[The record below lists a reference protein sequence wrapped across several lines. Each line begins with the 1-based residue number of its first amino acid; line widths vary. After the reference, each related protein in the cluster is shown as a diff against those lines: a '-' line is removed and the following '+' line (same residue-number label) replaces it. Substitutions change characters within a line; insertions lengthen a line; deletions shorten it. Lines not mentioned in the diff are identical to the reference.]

1 MLVVVVES
9 PAKANTL
16 RGYLGAA
23 CQVLATRGH
32 VKDLPAK
39 DGSVDPA
46 RDFAMVY
53 ATKRGAG
60 RALGAIATALHD
72 ADALVLA
79 TDPDREGEAIA
90 WQVLT
95 WLQDRGALKG
105 KPVRRVVFQEI
116 TPEAVRE
123 AMARPREIDMDL
135 VRAQQARRALD
146 YLVGFHLSAVLWR
159 KVRGGRSA
167 GRVQSVS
174 LRLVC
179 AREAEIEAFEPTGY
193 WTVDADVM
201 ADGGGAFT
209 ARLSRLDGE
218 PLEHTVLGS
227 AAMAEQAARRIREG
241 VFRVAALERDELR
254 RAPVP
259 PFTTSSLQQEASR
272 QLGFGVRKT
281 MHVAQTLYEGVELDG
296 ETAGLVTY
304 VRTDSV
310 TMSKTATDAARALI
324 RASFGADCLPRNP
337 RVFRTRARNTQE
349 AHEAIRP
356 TDLARTPDTVEG
368 RLGKDEAAL
377 YALVWKRAVASQM
390 AAARL
395 DRVRV
400 ELASEGGDVV
410 LAASGTRTVF
420 DGFLRVYREGRD
432 EDGGGDESERVL
444 PAMAAGERAFVTEV
458 RSEQRF
464 TRPPPRYTEA
474 SLVRRLEE
482 LGIGRPSTYASI
494 VDVLRERGYVVLYRR
509 HFVPTERGRI
519 VTAFLEA
526 YFEPWVA
533 YRFTTDLEAD
543 LDRVAEGAM
552 ASNGVLG
559 SFWGAF
565 EQALET
571 VGGLKR
577 DEVRAAVERTLER
590 YLFAPAPG
598 RPVERACTGCADGRL
613 RLKFGRFGPFVGC
626 SNYPECRYSR
636 PLAAD
641 PADAGQGREPVPLGT
656 DPDTGLALTLRRGR
670 YGRYVQLGEDGGTE
684 RVVRGT
690 VPMGMEADEIT
701 PELARALLAL
711 PRRVGV
717 HPDTGKTILAG
728 IGRYGSWL
736 KHGTTYMPLP
746 DDEDVLTIGL
756 NRAVALVDAKRA

>member
-1 MLVVVVES
+1 MHVVVVES
-9 PAKANTL
+9 PAKAKTL

-23 CQVLATRGH
+23 CEVLATRGH
-32 VKDLPAK
+32 VKDLPPK

-60 RALGAIATALHD
+60 RALGAIATALRD

-146 YLVGFHLSAVLWR
+146 YLVGFNLSAVLWR

-179 AREAEIEAFEPTGY
+179 AREAEIEAFEPSEY

-218 PLEHTVLGS
+218 PLERAALGS
-227 AAMAEQAARRIREG
+227 AAMAEQAARRICEG

-259 PFTTSSLQQEASR
+259 PFTTSTLQQEASR

-281 MHVAQTLYEGVELDG
+281 MHLAQTLYEGVELDG

-310 TMSKTATDAARALI
+310 TMSKTATAAARTLI
-324 RASFGADCLPRNP
+324 RESFGADCLPRNP

-356 TDLARTPDTVEG
+356 TDLARMPDTVEG
-368 RLGKDEAAL
+368 RLRKDEAAL

-432 EDGGGDESERVL
+432 EDGGGDEGERVL
-444 PAMAAGERAFVTEV
+444 PEMAAGGRAFVTEV
-458 RSEQRF
+458 RTEQRF

-598 RPVERACTGCADGRL
+598 RPAERGCTGCADGLL
-613 RLKFGRFGPFVGC
+613 RLKFGRYGPFVGC

-641 PADAGQGREPVPLGT
+641 PADTGQGREPVPLGT

-717 HPDTGKTILAG
+717 HPDTGKKILAG

-736 KHGTTYMPLP
+736 KHGTAYMPLP